1 MHVKRTWI
9 HQIGIVLPGHKGQG
23 SFWAPVKWGKK
34 IKIKIKHKFYLTSS
48 IDIQT

>member
-9 HQIGIVLPGHKGQG
+9 NQIGIVLPGHKGQM
-23 SFWAPVKWGKK
+23 SFLGPDKKGKK
-34 IKIKIKHKFYLTSS
+34 RIKIKHNFYLTSS